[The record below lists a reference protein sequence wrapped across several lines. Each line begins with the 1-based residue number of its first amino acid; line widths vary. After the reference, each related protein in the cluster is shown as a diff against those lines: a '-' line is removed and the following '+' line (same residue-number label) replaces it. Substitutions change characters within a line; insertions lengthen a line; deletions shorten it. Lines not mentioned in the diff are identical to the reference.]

1 MADKMGDANRQMLTF
16 TLGAETFGVDILS
29 VQEIRGWSPVTRV
42 PQTAGHVLGVLN
54 LRGAIVPIVD
64 LRLRFQLARAEY
76 DALTVIIVLSVNGAG
91 GRREVGV
98 VVDAV
103 SEVVDV
109 GAGDLRP
116 APDLGHAA
124 MEHISGLLPVG
135 ERMVILLDVDRL
147 VGSRIDELVQRAA

>member
-1 MADKMGDANRQMLTF
+1 MADKMGDANRQMRTF

-42 PQTAGHVLGVLN
+42 PQTAGHVLRVLN

-103 SEVVDV
+103 SEVV
-109 GAGDLRP
+109 
-116 APDLGHAA
+116 
-124 MEHISGLLPVG
+124 
-135 ERMVILLDVDRL
+135 
-147 VGSRIDELVQRAA
+147 

>member
-1 MADKMGDANRQMLTF
+1 MADKMGDTNRQMLTF

-116 APDLGHAA
+116 APDLGNAA